1 MAQTI
6 LTVYAG
12 DQMFKLVAPGL
23 CVLRPC
29 RDLHWHSFVIRIGG
43 TLLGTVMAILIWY
56 IGRHPA
62 PIRRVLCYSHSGA
75 GNGGGNGSP
84 YGLAASYAVL
94 IAPVLFVR
102 LFAPPQFSPGAIL
115 GTVRS

>member
-23 CVLRPC
+23 CVPRPY
-29 RDLHWHSFVIRIGG
+29 LHWHSFVIRIGG

-56 IGRHPA
+56 IGRHSA
-62 PIRRVLCYSHSGA
+62 LICQVLCYSLSDP
-75 GNGGGNGSP
+75 GNGGGKGSP
-84 YGLAASYAVL
+84 YGFAASYAVL
-94 IAPVLFVR
+94 IVPVMFAR
-102 LFAPPQFSPGAIL
+102 LFAPPQLLPGAIL

>member
-12 DQMFKLVAPGL
+12 DQMFKLVARRL
-23 CVLRPC
+23 CVPRPY
-29 RDLHWHSFVIRIGG
+29 LPWHSFVIRIGG

-56 IGRHPA
+56 IGMDSA
-62 PIRRVLCYSHSGA
+62 LIRRVLCYLLSGP
-75 GNGGGNGSP
+75 GNGGGKGSP
-84 YGLAASYAVL
+84 YGFAAGYAVF
-94 IAPVLFVR
+94 IVPVMFVR
-102 LFAPPQFSPGAIL
+102 LFAPPQLLPGAIL

>member
-12 DQMFKLVAPGL
+12 DQIFKLVASGIFVPRSY
-23 CVLRPC
+23 LRC
-29 RDLHWHSFVIRIGG
+29 NSFVIRIGG
-43 TLLGTVMAILIWY
+43 TLLGLIMAILIWY
-56 IGRHPA
+56 IGRHA
-62 PIRRVLCYSHSGA
+62 DLICRVLCYSPSDP
-75 GNGGGNGSP
+75 GNGGGNGNP

-102 LFAPPQFSPGAIL
+102 LFAPPQFLPGVIL
-115 GTVRS
+115 GTVRSR

>member
-23 CVLRPC
+23 CVSCPY
-29 RDLHWHSFVIRIGG
+29 LHRQSFVIRIGG
-43 TLLGTVMAILIWY
+43 TLLGAIMAILIWY
-56 IGRHPA
+56 IGRHSA
-62 PIRRVLCYSHSGA
+62 LSRRVLCYSPSGP
-75 GNGGGNGSP
+75 GNGGGNGNP

-94 IAPVLFVR
+94 IAPVMFAR
-102 LFAPPQFSPGAIL
+102 LFAPPQLLPGALL

>member
-12 DQMFKLVAPGL
+12 DQIFKLVARGL
-23 CVLRPC
+23 CVSRPC
-29 RDLHWHSFVIRIGG
+29 LPWHSLVIRFA
-43 TLLGTVMAILIWY
+43 GTVLGLIMAILIWY
-56 IGRHPA
+56 IGRHSA
-62 PIRRVLCYSHSGA
+62 FVRRVLCYSLSGP
-75 GNGGGNGSP
+75 GNGGGHGSP
-84 YGLAASYAVL
+84 YGFAASYAVL

-102 LFAPPQFSPGAIL
+102 LFAPPQLLPGAIL